1 MSREKSHAATTSPP
15 ASTRGASSLPLNPA
29 PSTRSPRATPVQ
41 GASTADVRTSSPPES
56 ASCGVTVSDAGPSAT
71 KSATSRYQTPVR
83 RTVSAASS
91 APPTRNVGTP
101 SRSRSAGPSPSA
113 ITCASGTCR
122 VGSTHVSSENPA
134 GSSSPAGL
142 GTRTLEPGRI
152 SWTAP
157 GWLVASV
164 TAGRLEAGAGGV
176 VVAVQEAHDPRR
188 VALLGARDVEADGL
202 AGPHAQ
208 LGCVADD
215 LHAER
220 RCSRRAAPNRV
231 AIISMA

>member
-1 MSREKSHAATTSPP
+1 MSVTREEPMSREKSHAATTSPP

-134 GSSSPAGL
+134 DSSSPAGL
-142 GTRTLEPGRI
+142 ATRTLDPGRI

-164 TAGRLEAGAGGV
+164 TAGALKPGPAGLSS
-176 VVAVQEAHDPRR
+176 PCRR
-188 VALLGARDVEADGL
+188 RTIRDV
-202 AGPHAQ
+202 
-208 LGCVADD
+208 
-215 LHAER
+215 
-220 RCSRRAAPNRV
+220 
-231 AIISMA
+231 